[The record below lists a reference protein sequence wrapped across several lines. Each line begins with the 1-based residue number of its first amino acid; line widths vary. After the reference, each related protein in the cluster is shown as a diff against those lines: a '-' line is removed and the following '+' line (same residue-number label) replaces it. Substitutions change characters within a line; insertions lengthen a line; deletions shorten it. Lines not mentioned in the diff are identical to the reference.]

1 MRSIF
6 KKIAFVL
13 ALVMIVTTMPARE
26 AAAAT
31 TPSVKKTKRVLY
43 IGGDEKEQYLEKV
56 WVGVKNKGDYTVQFE
71 SDNEDVVTVTKKS
84 GWMIARGIGETTVRA
99 TFSKKGAKDVVSECK
114 VIVRQNA
121 STAGIDETSEK
132 ALAELVVGEKVTMV
146 STKTGIVNGESK
158 TVAGSSKDFT
168 SLVRFESS
176 NEEIFTVDRKT
187 GEITPVAPG
196 EAELKVFGVQWEYDK
211 TAKKKMSARIDGS
224 ETTYKVVVKAKDL
237 EAIQS
242 AWNKIDLTFGTEAD
256 AKVAV
261 DKTNPSLNNASA
273 AVSENKEII
282 KVYKVLKNSN
292 NSEQA
297 VFISGLGQNGNKVT
311 VSLFD
316 EMDEE
321 TEYIVR
327 YLDQE
332 KRLTTGKYVANDMD
346 IYPEK
351 VEKLGTD
358 SSKTIVG
365 FHLYTTGVAGQKVD
379 ITGARKYIGWDKSV
393 DLIDLNKETY
403 HSEYVFD
410 ATERTIWFYTANPNY
425 AVNLK
430 ATFEDWYNN
439 VVDNKANVLTATK
452 PIHPGDLSTKVD
464 RIVDWGI
471 VKISNGTHWHDYN
484 DLYKQKKF
492 AAEDIDR
499 MLAVEIE
506 LQNAGVPTKIKSCDS
521 DLFKFVSSND
531 DKLAINEKTGALYP
545 PKTATDGIVRVHIYY
560 DNVYAGS
567 VDITVYAKRV
577 LTNFTAEINNSKL
590 SYNEN
595 DKDVQD
601 VLTITMKP
609 VDQLG
614 DDFNVPEMT
623 YDVQWGG
630 NNAANYLNLE
640 GGTSPVRKISVL
652 SGANLPERVT
662 NFRVICTGTYD
673 DGKTKITKKYSVSFS
688 AKNTT
693 KETTARSY
701 NLVASYPEGWNWG
714 KVDMNMIGKNVTDKE
729 VTISGYSYDRDG
741 FKINKLAL
749 VPEYSAENL
758 TPDKYGNIPPAA
770 AKGRATVVIQ
780 FGNEYVN
787 ANNLVQAEN
796 GKDLVFKTVR
806 NGLQK
811 SIAKVVPA
819 TGSAVSA
826 SAIVVD
832 TVSNAIEKIKE
843 STYSVNL
850 FIGDETRAVFK
861 NSFALPVSDS
871 EAKVQWNWIKYSTSK
886 SANTP
891 EEALEA
897 IKDCFKFWYQNTW
910 NEVTGIYIGEVKDGK
925 LDFNVDYTLKGD
937 SLYIDHVR
945 YLVTEGDG
953 SVYEQVID
961 IKRTIR
967 VNVPD

>member
-321 TEYIVR
+321 TEYVVR
-327 YLDQE
+327 YLDQV
-332 KRLTTGKYVANDMD
+332 KKLTTGKYVANDMD
-346 IYPEK
+346 IYSKE
-351 VEKLGTD
+351 VERLGTD

-365 FHLYTTGVAGQKVD
+365 FHLYTTGVNGQKVD
-379 ITGARKYIGWDKSV
+379 ITGAKKYEGWDKSV
-393 DLIDLNKETY
+393 DLVDLNKETY

-452 PIHPGDLSTKVD
+452 PIHPGDLSTKVNK
-464 RIVDWGI
+464 IVDWGI
-471 VKISNGTHWHDYN
+471 IRFANEDSSGHWHDYG
-484 DLYKQKKF
+484 DRYKQKKF

-499 MLAVEIE
+499 KLVVEIE
-506 LQNAGVPTKIKSCDS
+506 LQDAGVTTKVKSCDS

-531 DKLAINEKTGALYP
+531 DKLAIDEKTGALYP
-545 PKTATDGIVRVHIYY
+545 PKTATDGVVRVHIYY

-577 LTNFTAEINNSKL
+577 LTNFTAEISNSKL
-590 SYNEN
+590 SYNEKDN
-595 DKDVQD
+595 DVQD
-601 VLTITMKP
+601 VLTIKMKP

-614 DDFNVPEMT
+614 DDFYVPEMT
-623 YDVQWGG
+623 YDAQWGG
-630 NNAANYLNLE
+630 NNAANYLYLE
-640 GGTSPVRKISVL
+640 SGTDPERDINVI
-652 SGANLPERVT
+652 SGANLPDRVT

-693 KETTARSY
+693 KETARSY
-701 NLVASYPEGWNWG
+701 NLVASYWG
-714 KVDMNMIGKNVTDKE
+714 KVDMNMIDNKAADKE

-749 VPEYSAENL
+749 NPEYDGESLKAGKPSAA
-758 TPDKYGNIPPAA
+758 D
-770 AKGRATVVIQ
+770 GRPSVVIQ
-780 FGNEYVN
+780 LGNEYVQSD
-787 ANNLVQAEN
+787 NLVLAKN

-806 NGLQK
+806 SGLEK
-811 SIAKVVPA
+811 SIAKLVPA

-832 TVSNAIEKIKE
+832 TVSNAIDKVKE
-843 STYSVNL
+843 GTYSVNL
-850 FIGDETRAVFK
+850 FIGDKNRAVFK

-871 EAKVQWNWIKYSTSK
+871 EAKVQWNWRKYSTSK

-897 IKDCFKFWYQNTW
+897 IKDCFEFWYRWDW
-910 NEVTGIYIGEVKDGK
+910 NKVTNGIYIGEVDKKGN
-925 LDFNVDYTLKGD
+925 LDFDVDYTLKGD